1 MKSSLTLQQL
11 SEFLSEYWELIKKS
25 HTADLSWEGLK
36 QETDRLDEKYPGR
49 YYRDMMIALV
59 SEFERTQNG
68 GKDKG

>member
-25 HTADLSWEGLK
+25 HTADLSWESLK